1 VPIYEYRCQK
11 CDNLTSE
18 YRTVERRNETPI
30 CSCGGHTDKVISAP
44 SMVIPDIQPYNVP
57 GTSKYITSRSE
68 HREYL
73 RSNGLIEV
81 GNEGKPT

>member
-1 VPIYEYRCQK
+1 MPIYEYRCQK
-11 CDNLTSE
+11 CDKLSSE
-18 YRTVERRNETPI
+18 YRSVDLRNLAPV
-30 CSCGGHTDKVISAP
+30 CSCGGETAKVISAP
-44 SMVIPDIQPYNVP
+44 SMVIPDIAPYNVP
-57 GTSKYITSRSE
+57 GTSKVITSRSQ

>member
-1 VPIYEYRCQK
+1 
-11 CDNLTSE
+11 
-18 YRTVERRNETPI
+18 
-30 CSCGGHTDKVISAP
+30 
-44 SMVIPDIQPYNVP
+44 MVIPDIQPYNVP

>member
-1 VPIYEYRCQK
+1 MPLYEYRCLDCSK
-11 CDNLTSE
+11 PTTE
-18 YRTVERRNETPI
+18 YRSVDRRNLTPI
-30 CSCGGHTDKVISAP
+30 CSCGGKTEKVISAP

-57 GTSKYITSRSE
+57 GTNKYITSRSH